1 MPKIAIS
8 YRRADS
14 DVTGR
19 VFDRLVLRYGKESVF
34 RDIDNIPYGIDFR
47 KVVNDALQ
55 NTDVLIAI
63 VGPNWRGRRKRGG
76 ARINEANDPVRIEI
90 ETALQRD
97 IPVIPVLVGGALM
110 PQSAELPDSLRDFS
124 FRNAANIDSGRNFD
138 TDVERLMRSMD
149 RLFQQTVA
157 VTPVA
162 VPVRQREI
170 AEDQP
175 QALVEIDA
183 HRIKIGN
190 MRDVESWGWNAEF
203 LLKKLVALDHD
214 RIEEL
219 TDEAEGTA
227 ENWATLFS
235 EQPYS
240 WRLAF
245 DVPKN
250 ILGYWEMHPL
260 FPEPFEMAK
269 RGDLVD
275 GQLDL
280 SMIDI
285 LTPHTGTLYN
295 VYFSMIAITRE
306 AKKKYNN
313 EVFDELRVSMYD
325 VLNELSEKGIFIN
338 EIAAVAWTTAG
349 DQLCKHFGLRETG
362 RKHTK
367 YHKEIYCGSIF
378 NVLKRRPNKFP
389 NLLNRYVQ
397 RFKAEQQQLI

>member
-1 MPKIAIS
+1 MPKIVIS
-8 YRRADS
+8 YRRRADS

-34 RDIDNIPYGIDFR
+34 RDIDNDNIPYGIDFR
-47 KVVNDALQ
+47 KAINDALQ
-55 NTDVLIAI
+55 NADVLIAI
-63 VGPNWRGRRKRGG
+63 VGPNWRGRRKRDT
-76 ARINEANDPVRIEI
+76 ARINEADDPVRIEV

-97 IPVIPVLVGGALM
+97 IPVIPVLVGDALM
-110 PQSAELPDSLRDFS
+110 PQPAELPDSLRDFS

-149 RLFQQTVA
+149 RLFQQT
-157 VTPVA
+157 
-162 VPVRQREI
+162 
-170 AEDQP
+170 
-175 QALVEIDA
+175 
-183 HRIKIGN
+183 IKIGN
-190 MRDVESWGWNAEF
+190 MRDVESWGWDAEC

-295 VYFSMIAITRE
+295 IYFSMIAVTSE
-306 AKKKYNN
+306 AKTKYNN
-313 EVFDELRVSMYD
+313 EVFDKLRVSMYG

-338 EIAAVAWTTAG
+338 EIAAVAWTKAG
-349 DQLCKHFGLRETG
+349 AQFCKYFGLRETG
-362 RKHTK
+362 RKHNK
-367 YHKEIYCGSIF
+367 YHKEIYCGPIF
-378 NVLKRRPNKFP
+378 NVLKRCPNKFP

-397 RFKAEQQQLI
+397 RFKNEQQQLI